1 MNQLKPY
8 QFSAINAISLVLIG
22 GYGYIQSETPSPTAL
37 IPVIIGALL
46 LLMNGGIKSEN
57 KLVAHIA
64 VTLTLLILFG
74 LTMPMLG
81 AIERGDNFAIMRC
94 GIMIV
99 TSVAAMASFIISFIN
114 ARKKD

>member
-8 QFSAINAISLVLIG
+8 QFSAINAISLVLLG

-37 IPVIIGALL
+37 IPVIIGVLL

-57 KLVAHIA
+57 KVVAHIA
-64 VTLTLLILFG
+64 VTLTLLLLFG

-99 TSVAAMASFIISFIN
+99 TSVTAMASFTCFFFSSKRFC
-114 ARKKD
+114 